1 MPSKRGDSEDPEE
14 HDLGFLFKI
23 ELDPGGGKGS
33 RLFHFIW
40 LRDNHSSSLAPNYIE
55 NSLAPR
61 DGRTWSAIRCVGR
74 AQCTDAGE
82 FLVPPTL
89 AEFDHAT
96 SRYFTLEDA
105 THLWRFAAAGS
116 GRGGGGC
123 DVRAADRTAEI
134 ADKTVARTAD
144 TWSKGRRSSP
154 ASAAPKESLHLGP
167 SPKRSHPI
175 PSLRGSLHHSH
186 GKSLPLPRDACQA
199 SREGRCSCSCRSR
212 PTATHPPYTP
222 LGCGWQ
228 THHLRA
234 RPVAS
239 VAIGRA
245 SSEGTRPNTRLRMQ
259 RRASASREHTP
270 LPVRLLVECHHT
282 W

>member
-1 MPSKRGDSEDPEE
+1 M
-14 HDLGFLFKI
+14 
-23 ELDPGGGKGS
+23 S
-33 RLFHFIW
+33 R
-40 LRDNHSSSLAPNYIE
+40 R
-55 NSLAPR
+55 
-61 DGRTWSAIRCVGR
+61 R
-74 AQCTDAGE
+74 A
-82 FLVPPTL
+82 V
-89 AEFDHAT
+89 
-96 SRYFTLEDA
+96 
-105 THLWRFAAAGS
+105 AAAAAEAEAEAVVAAAAEAAAAVTC
-116 GRGGGGC
+116 GRQTEQP
-123 DVRAADRTAEI
+123 RLLIRL
-134 ADKTVARTAD
+134 
-144 TWSKGRRSSP
+144 SP
-154 ASAAPKESLHLGP
+154 AQRTRGARGAGHRLHLRRRKNLCISDRP
-167 SPKRSHPI
+167 RSDPI